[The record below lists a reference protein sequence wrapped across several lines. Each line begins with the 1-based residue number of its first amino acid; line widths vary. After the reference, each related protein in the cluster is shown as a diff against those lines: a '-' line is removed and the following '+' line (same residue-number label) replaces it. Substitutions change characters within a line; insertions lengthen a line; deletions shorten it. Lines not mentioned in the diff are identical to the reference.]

1 MLDWYSFFIGINY
14 LRFLVLMFN
23 KYCIFDL
30 KLLLYIV
37 KFLVNNNSF

>member
-1 MLDWYSFFIGINY
+1 MLDRYILLIGINY

-30 KLLLYIV
+30 LKLSLYNEV
-37 KFLVNNNSF
+37 FGK